1 MARMLRR
8 PVPQR
13 QSLNPFQPTDQPAEN
28 GANMRRLKQTEPL
41 AVGVSHRA
49 VVDEQGIGLRP
60 IGPPQGMH
68 VAAEAISHKHAGFH
82 AMRWLIPP
90 SSAITESPHPPAEHR
105 MGDRHLGGS
114 RAQIQT
120 CPTRRH
126 AGCAARVPAAHPGY
140 PELECAAPRF
150 GGPRSRS

>member
-105 MGDRHLGGS
+105 MGDRHL
-114 RAQIQT
+114 
-120 CPTRRH
+120 RRV
-126 AGCAARVPAAHPGY
+126 ARTNPNVSH
-140 PELECAAPRF
+140 AAPR
-150 GGPRSRS
+150 GLRRSRARRSPGISRT